1 MKTMQHNSQQFD
13 LENLARGLQ
22 REDSRYLALT
32 NSFKWIMWVLSPL
45 YFLLFL
51 VGVIVDRPEFDKIGF
66 LFFSLAFLSFALL
79 FNSLHKEYKA
89 VDYGVSTLEML
100 RKAVVRYALWHPKT
114 YLTIIPMLFSALGFS
129 FTAQRGFPFASQ
141 EMRILVA
148 FGSILLM
155 LCCGVL
161 VGYFIW
167 RKHQKPLRDKALI
180 ILKEMGG

>member
-1 MKTMQHNSQQFD
+1 MKTVQYNSQQFD
-13 LENLARGLQ
+13 LENLVRGLQ

-51 VGVIVDRPEFDKIGF
+51 AGVIVDRPEIDKIGF
-66 LFFSLAFLSFALL
+66 LFFSLAFLTFALL

-100 RKAVVRYALWHPKT
+100 RKAVGRYALWHPKT

-148 FGSILLM
+148 FGSILLF
-155 LCCGVL
+155 LCCGAL

-167 RKHQKPLRDKALI
+167 RKHQKPLRDKALT